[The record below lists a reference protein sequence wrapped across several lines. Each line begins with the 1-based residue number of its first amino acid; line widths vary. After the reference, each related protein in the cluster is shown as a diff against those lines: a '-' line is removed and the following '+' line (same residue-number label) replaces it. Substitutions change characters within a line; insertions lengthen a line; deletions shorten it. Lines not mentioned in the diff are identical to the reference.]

1 MVSLTE
7 KVGCVIILLCEIGG
21 CSARWDYKDNGSLHM
36 PLSAFCFSLFAAAC
50 LRPLTLEI
58 AAYNFLATEH

>member
-1 MVSLTE
+1 
-7 KVGCVIILLCEIGG
+7 VIILLCEIGG
-21 CSARWDYKDNGSLHM
+21 CSSRWEYKDNGSLHL

-50 LRPLTLEI
+50 LLPQTLEI